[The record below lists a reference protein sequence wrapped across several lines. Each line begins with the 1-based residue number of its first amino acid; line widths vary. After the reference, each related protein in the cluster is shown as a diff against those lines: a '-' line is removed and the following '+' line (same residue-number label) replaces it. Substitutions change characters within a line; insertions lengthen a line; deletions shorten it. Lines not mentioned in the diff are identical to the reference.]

1 MPELKHLVQRFLFSS
16 VAADWQ
22 FCAVSVDWH
31 GEPLVLFQ
39 EGKPSRPNRDADMDA
54 RLRWLNAPP
63 KKHHLIYWRNG
74 SVGQVTFDNPTGLLS
89 TSHVQPLGEGWLVA
103 ESNGGLARVF
113 DSRGNLDRKLDLGDA
128 IEHVNT
134 TPDGN
139 IWVDYFDE
147 GVYGRGIGSEG
158 LVCFDP
164 RGTPVLR
171 YMEFAKQHGLP
182 FISDCY
188 TLNVV
193 GPSVYVSYYTDF
205 PLVWIRDFQLQRVWN
220 DFGANKAVAIRP
232 EQFITFPVYDKPF
245 LTVRSF
251 ESSDSMVWELVAPDG
266 RHLSTLAGGPP
277 ETTSTGWYVPFQCVA
292 RDSRLY
298 VYDNIGLYELP

>member
-1 MPELKHLVQRFLFSS
+1 MPELKHLVKRLLFSS
-16 VAADWQ
+16 IADERQ
-22 FCAVSVDWH
+22 LCAVSVDWQ
-31 GEPLVLFQ
+31 GEPLVLLQ
-39 EGKPSRPNRDADMDA
+39 EGKPSRPNRDAGMDA
-54 RLRWLNAPP
+54 TFRWLNAPP

-74 SVGQVTFDNPTGLLS
+74 SIGQVTFENPTGLL
-89 TSHVQPLGEGWLVA
+89 TTAHVQPMGDGWLVA
-103 ESNGGLARVF
+103 EARGGLARVF

-134 TPDGN
+134 TPDGD
-139 IWVDYFDE
+139 IWVGYFDE
-147 GVYGRGIGSEG
+147 GVFGSGIGSEG

-164 RGTPVLR
+164 TGTPIFR

-193 GPSVYVSYYTDF
+193 GSSVYVSYYTDF

-220 DFGANKAVAIRP
+220 DFGPNKAIGIRP
-232 EQFITFPVYDKPF
+232 NQFVIFPAYDKPY

-251 ESSDSMVWELVAPDG
+251 ESSDPVVWELIAPDG

-277 ETTSTGWYVPFQCVA
+277 ETTSTDWYVPFQCVA
-292 RDSRLY
+292 RHGRLY
-298 VYDNIGLYELP
+298 VYDEVGLYELV